1 MERLHV
7 FGLQEMELLRVFGL
21 QLLRE
26 IYSFSPWFWSVM
38 EKQPYTFDQ
47 WLHLYDI
54 WKKTFFSDGIPLS
67 FQFATEFC
75 KYIDVIYI

>member
-7 FGLQEMELLRVFGL
+7 FGLQEKELLRVFGL

-47 WLHLYDI
+47 WLHLYDVEI
-54 WKKTFFSDGIPLS
+54 RKFHLVSTKNTSLVITFVS
-67 FQFATEFC
+67 
-75 KYIDVIYI
+75 